1 MSRDFITIAIVIL
14 CIAALVFLIVKTVNL
29 SSSNVSEPGAD
40 SNYLYDDT
48 ADGGISGDTATAN
61 LGEPDTDQDQ
71 GAGIEEPSVDYIG
84 KDEIAPQDENTGT
97 GDRIPTSF
105 NDQGDY
111 LVMAGSFRIKS
122 NAENQAQKL
131 RKLGYSDAEIALF
144 NRGAY
149 ASVIVDRFAD
159 LSSANDLVREL
170 KSQHGVEA
178 YVQAKRLG
186 YRRD

>member
-1 MSRDFITIAIVIL
+1 MSRDFITIAIVLL

-29 SSSNVSEPGAD
+29 SSSNVSEPGEE
-40 SNYLYDDT
+40 SNYLYDDS

-61 LGEPDTDQDQ
+61 LGEPDAGQD
-71 GAGIEEPSVDYIG
+71 AGFEEPSVDYIG
-84 KDEIAPQDENTGT
+84 KDQIAPQDENTGT

-111 LVMAGSFRIKS
+111 LVMAGSFRMKS
-122 NAENQAQKL
+122 NAESQARKL
-131 RKLGYSDAEIALF
+131 RNLGYSDAEIALF
-144 NRGAY
+144 NRGTY

-170 KSQHGVEA
+170 KSQHGVDA
-178 YVQAKRLG
+178 YVQAKRS
-186 YRRD
+186 R

>member
-29 SSSNVSEPGAD
+29 SSSNVNEPGED

-48 ADGGISGDTATAN
+48 ADGGTSDDTTTAD
-61 LGEPDTDQDQ
+61 LGESDTDQEQD
-71 GAGIEEPSVDYIG
+71 GGFEEPSVEYIG
-84 KDEIAPQDENTGT
+84 KDEIAPQNENTTG

-105 NDQGDY
+105 NDSGDY
-111 LVMAGSFRIKS
+111 LVLAGSFRIKS
-122 NAENQAQKL
+122 NAENQARKL
-131 RKLGYSDAEIALF
+131 RNLGYDDAEVALF

-149 ASVIVDRFAD
+149 ASVIVDRFVD
-159 LSSANDLVREL
+159 LSSANDLAREL

-178 YVQAKRLG
+178 YVQAKR
-186 YRRD
+186 RNE